1 MKVKVTLEFNTPEE
15 AIKFLGDKVMA
26 PLPKAVPDAPRKQ
39 RADIGKPRGAYK
51 KAAEPVK
58 NPPIEPV
65 QATSTP
71 ASAAP
76 EAAAPD
82 AASPLAEAPTTEA
95 PVAAAPV
102 TDAEMQEVLQAVL
115 SAKGMPAV
123 TAIFEKYGVKRGREV
138 AAEKRAEFVAH
149 CKTVLA

>member
-1 MKVKVTLEFNTPEE
+1 MKVKVTLEFNSPEE

-76 EAAAPD
+76 KAAAPD
-82 AASPLAEAPTTEA
+82 MTEA
-95 PVAAAPV
+95 TPAVLPIPSRDAAAPV
-102 TDAEMQEVLQAVL
+102 SDAEMQEVLQAVL

-138 AAEKRAEFVAH
+138 PAEKRAEFVAH

>member
-1 MKVKVTLEFNTPEE
+1 MKVKVTLEFNSPEE

-58 NPPIEPV
+58 NPPIESV

-71 ASAAP
+71 DSAAP
-76 EAAAPD
+76 KAAAPAVEERTD
-82 AASPLAEAPTTEA
+82 KADTLA

-138 AAEKRAEFVAH
+138 PAEKRAEFVAH

>member
-26 PLPKAVPDAPRKQ
+26 PLPKAAPDGPRKP

-51 KAAEPVK
+51 KVAEPVK
-58 NPPIEPV
+58 SSPV
-65 QATSTP
+65 EAPQATP
-71 ASAAP
+71 APAPATP

-102 TDAEMQEVLQAVL
+102 SDAEMQEVLQAVL

-138 AAEKRAEFVAH
+138 SAEKRAEFVAY